1 MTIKTRNG
9 GKTTAARRPA
19 PMTEFKR
26 PDAGTADSGR
36 LMDLQ
41 DTEHKGDGSV
51 SVEATREPRVLVG
64 FKMPVS
70 LKQELKVRS
79 ARTGKTMAELLV
91 EGARMRLAYKD

>member
-9 GKTTAARRPA
+9 GKQSATRRPA

-26 PDAGTADSGR
+26 PDAVTADSGR

-41 DTEHKGDGSV
+41 DTEHKGDGSAPA
-51 SVEATREPRVLVG
+51 EAEREPRVLVG

-79 ARTGKTMAELLV
+79 AQTGKTMAELLT
-91 EGARMRLAYKD
+91 EGARMRLSYED